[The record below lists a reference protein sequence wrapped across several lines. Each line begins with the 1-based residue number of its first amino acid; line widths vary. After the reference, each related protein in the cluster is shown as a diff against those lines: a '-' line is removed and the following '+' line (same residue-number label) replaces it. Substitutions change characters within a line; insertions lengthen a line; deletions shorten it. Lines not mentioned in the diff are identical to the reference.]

1 MNAQNQTLICNP
13 QIEWSELLSFSFQ
26 PFRVSSC
33 VNVCVW
39 SWKNARSRN
48 EKKKRKERKRK
59 NKQTQLPGFELA
71 LLRQLLAS
79 RAWNFTTRKQNTRYY
94 VTITW
99 LAVWNRNTSHAV
111 SKADKGEKKSEVNR
125 AIIFCKKEIKA
136 ELIVTFQKIFS
147 LMADFLDVVSV
158 LPCNPTNKGKK
169 NLCVCA
175 KKLIDREN
183 WSRIPFSS

>member
-1 MNAQNQTLICNP
+1 MKRTALL
-13 QIEWSELLSFSFQ
+13 LLSAFPRLFLCE
-26 PFRVSSC
+26 C
-33 VNVCVW
+33 VCLIVKKMLEVGT
-39 SWKNARSRN
+39 

-79 RAWNFTTRKQNTRYY
+79 RAWNFTTQPRKQNTRYY
-94 VTITW
+94 VTIKW
-99 LAVWNRNTSHAV
+99 PAVWNRNTSHAV
-111 SKADKGEKKSEVNR
+111 SKANKGEKKSEVNR

-175 KKLIDREN
+175 KRLIDREN